1 MRILRIIAILLI
13 IGGTLGLVYGGL
25 KYSKEG
31 HSATLGPIAVTVTE
45 RGNLTIPLW
54 ACAGAIAAGTILL
67 LVRRGSPPA

>member
-1 MRILRIIAILLI
+1 MRIVRIIAIVLI

-45 RGNLTIPLW
+45 RGSLTIPLW
-54 ACAGAIAAGTILL
+54 ASAGAIAAGTLL
-67 LVRRGSPPA
+67 LLARRRSARA